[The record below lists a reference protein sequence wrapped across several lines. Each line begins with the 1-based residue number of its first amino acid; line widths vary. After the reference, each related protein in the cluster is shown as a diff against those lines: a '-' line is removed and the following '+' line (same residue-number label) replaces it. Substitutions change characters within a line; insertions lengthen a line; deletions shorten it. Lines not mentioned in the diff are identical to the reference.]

1 MQEQGES
8 HSAWRKSTYS
18 ANGSEC
24 IEVADNLS
32 GFVSVRDSK
41 NVYIQELTFRSAEWT
56 RFVGHLKTPNC
67 EVKRS

>member
-1 MQEQGES
+1 MHEQGES
-8 HSAWRKSTYS
+8 NSTWRKSTYS

-41 NVYIQELTFRSAEWT
+41 NVYIRELTFRPAEWT
-56 RFVGHLKTPNC
+56 RFVGHLKTPAF